1 MRRLLICGLL
11 ALIIGITIG
20 GVACADEKW
29 PGVDD
34 AVVGKFATEAGRP
47 PREPYINTGQGDLQL
62 FCFLMAGIVGGV
74 IIGYQ
79 YRALFSPKAK
89 SPSDSSHV

>member
-11 ALIIGITIG
+11 VLVIGIVIG
-20 GVACADEKW
+20 GIARADEPW

-34 AVVGKFATEAGRP
+34 AVVGKLATEAGRP

-62 FCFLMAGIVGGV
+62 FCFLMAGIIGGF

-79 YRALFSPKAK
+79 YRELFSPKAK
-89 SPSDSSHV
+89 

>member
-1 MRRLLICGLL
+1 MKRLLICGLL
-11 ALIIGITIG
+11 VLVIGIVIG
-20 GVACADEKW
+20 GIARADEPW

-62 FCFLMAGIVGGV
+62 FCFLMAGIIGGF

-79 YRALFSPKAK
+79 YRGLFSPKAK
-89 SPSDSSHV
+89 SLSDSSDV